1 MSVCANC
8 DTTMPPGSRF
18 CPTCGAQVAQ
28 EETGAVAAPPP
39 LAPASWAAD
48 SREQYV
54 PGQVLGTPGIGI
66 AGFVLSL
73 LGISLVGIVLSWV
86 GYSQARR
93 EGRPKG
99 LCLAGI
105 IIGFVW
111 LAIGLVITVAFLAFG
126 AWASTTTY

>member
-1 MSVCANC
+1 
-8 DTTMPPGSRF
+8 
-18 CPTCGAQVAQ
+18 VAQ
-28 EETGAVAAPPP
+28 EETGAVGSPPP
-39 LAPASWAAD
+39 PAPASWAAND
-48 SREQYV
+48 REQHV

-66 AGFVLSL
+66 AGFILSL

-111 LAIGLVITVAFLAFG
+111 MGVGLVITVAFLALG